1 MVSVSQRPTAVFRSL
16 NPATEEVSA
25 EYPALNPTQVEAK
38 LAGAE
43 LAYQRSRRQPIAWR
57 AERMLDLAQRLRQE
71 RDQLALL
78 VTTEMGKPLTEA
90 QAEVDKCATSCEYYA
105 HQAAT
110 FLADEATPSDSP
122 RSLVAFRPL
131 GVILAIMPWNYPL
144 WQVLRFAAPA
154 LMAGNAAVL
163 KHAPN
168 CFGTALALE
177 RLVNEAGF
185 PEGSLGALLV
195 DVDAIPEVIA
205 DSRIRA
211 VTLTGS
217 DGAGSKVAE
226 MAGRAVKKAVLE
238 LGGSDFFLVLADAD
252 IDQAAEIG
260 VKSRFQ
266 NGGQTCIAAKR
277 FLLAEEIADDF
288 QERFLQRAV
297 QIPSG
302 DPLDPNTRL
311 GPLARHDLRAKLHEQ
326 VRRSVAGGGEVVLG
340 GEIAPGVG
348 FFYPPTMVLG
358 AEPGMA
364 VFDEET
370 FGPVAAFTRFSS
382 EAEGLRLANHSRY
395 GLGGNIWTGDVE
407 RGVRLAS
414 DLETGGVFVNGMTH
428 SDARI
433 PFGGVK
439 RSGYGRELHQFGI
452 REFTN
457 IQTIWRP

>member
-1 MVSVSQRPTAVFRSL
+1 MAPTKTAAAIFQSV

-25 EYPALNPTQVEAK
+25 EYPEMTPVQLEQA

-43 LAYQRSRRQPIAWR
+43 AAFQANRRESVGWRSK
-57 AERMLDLAQRLRQE
+57 RMLELSQRLRQS
-71 RDQLALL
+71 RDQLAQL

-90 QAEVDKCATSCEYYA
+90 LAEVDKCATSCEYFAY
-105 HQAAT
+105 QAEG
-110 FLADEATPSDSP
+110 FLADELSPSDSP

-177 RLVNEAGF
+177 SLIGEAGF
-185 PEGSLGALLV
+185 PTGTLRALV
-195 DVDAIPEVIA
+195 TDVQPMAAVIA
-205 DSRIRA
+205 DPRVKA

-217 DGAGSKVAE
+217 DLAGSKVAE
-226 MAGRAVKKAVLE
+226 IAGREIKKTVLE
-238 LGGSDFFLVLADAD
+238 LGGSDFFLVLEDAD
-252 IDQAAEIG
+252 LEQAAEVG
-260 VKSRFQ
+260 VRSRFQ
-266 NGGQTCIAAKR
+266 NAGQTCIAAKR
-277 FLLAEEIADDF
+277 FLVAEPVADAF
-288 QERFLQRAV
+288 RERFVRLASELKV
-297 QIPSG
+297 G
-302 DPLDPNTRL
+302 DPFHAATRV
-311 GPLARHDLRAKLHEQ
+311 GPLARRDLREKLHQQ
-326 VRRSVAGGGEVVLG
+326 VLRSVAQGAQLALG
-340 GEIAPGVG
+340 GQLPVGVG
-348 FFYPPTMVLG
+348 FFYSPTVVVG

-370 FGPVAAFTRFSS
+370 FGPVAAFTTFGL
-382 EAEGLRLANHSRY
+382 EEDGLRLANHSRY

-407 RGVRLAS
+407 RGVRLAAEL
-414 DLETGGVFVNGMTH
+414 DTGGVFVNGMTH
-428 SDARI
+428 SDARV

-439 RSGYGRELHQFGI
+439 RSGYGRELHHFGI

-457 IQTIWRP
+457 IQTVWRP